1 VLRALTLLACC
12 GLANAA
18 HAFCRTTTCDPTRD
32 RCATDA
38 HGCVVDGLPL
48 AWGDACL
55 AVWTPVADPPLPGV
69 DNGTFVALTQA
80 AFDAWRDASC
90 TTGGPHI
97 DVSVEGPLA
106 CLEPG
111 SEADGHDRVN
121 SVSVVQDQWPHPAAL
136 GTIALTTVSFLP
148 STGEIVDADIEL
160 NAAEQTFTTSERAI
174 VTDLLSALTH
184 EAGHVLGLA
193 HSDDPQAT
201 MFPETGSTIR
211 LRTLEPDDEAAIC
224 AVYPSARD
232 AAPLCSAD
240 PGAEDPEKV
249 CDEIDARASALTTR
263 RATGCSGCSVPGEGS
278 TGAPAAAWSLALIAT
293 LCWRRSRTRVRRGSA
308 RPRCGG

>member
-1 VLRALTLLACC
+1 VRTERALRVLTLLACC

-18 HAFCRTTTCDPTRD
+18 HAFCRTTTCDPTREP
-32 RCATDA
+32 CATDA

-48 AWGDACL
+48 AWADPCL
-55 AVWTPVADPPLPGV
+55 AVWTPSAEQPLPDV

-90 TTGGPHI
+90 MPGGPRI

-111 SEADGHDRVN
+111 SEADGDDRVS
-121 SVSVVQDQWPHPAAL
+121 SVSVVRDHWPHPAAL
-136 GTIALTTVSFLP
+136 GTIALTTVSFIP

-174 VTDLLSALTH
+174 ATDLLSALTH

-193 HSDDPQAT
+193 HSDDPRAT

-211 LRTLEPDDEAAIC
+211 LRTLEPDDQAAIC

-249 CDEIDARASALTTR
+249 CDEIDARASALTRT
-263 RATGCSGCSVPGEGS
+263 ATGCSGCSVPREGS
-278 TGAPAAAWSLALIAT
+278 RHAPAAAWSLAAIVALR
-293 LCWRRSRTRVRRGSA
+293 WRRRRRG
-308 RPRCGG
+308 